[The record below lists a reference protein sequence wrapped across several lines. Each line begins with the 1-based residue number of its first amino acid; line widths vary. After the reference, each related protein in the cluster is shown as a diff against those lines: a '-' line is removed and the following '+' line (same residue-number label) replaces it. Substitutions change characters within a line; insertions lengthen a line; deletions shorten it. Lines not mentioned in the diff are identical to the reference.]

1 MSKSNFFIFEFVIL
15 LLIVAEFAL
24 LPKLIEKMPNA
35 LINLPA
41 KVYWLT
47 SERRN
52 ETFATIRQFFDW
64 LSTGLLILFIAVN
77 QLVFQANIKHINLP
91 TTPMWTIL
99 GLFLIFVVIWLTF
112 FVFRFRI
119 KKDEN

>member
-24 LPKLIEKMPNA
+24 LPKLIEKMPNT
-35 LINLPA
+35 LINLPN
-41 KVYWLT
+41 KDYWLT
-47 SERRN
+47 SERSN

-64 LSTGLLILFIAVN
+64 LSAGLLILFIAVN
-77 QLVFQANIKHINLP
+77 QLVFQANIKQIDLP